1 MSQKS
6 AIKRT
11 LPRKDKKAAKTVKSP
26 EVVEELPEEIS
37 VLDKIKPHLATL
49 GLMAVAGVL
58 AFAAVA
64 MWRSSSFS
72 NEAIKWVELN
82 QAKAIN
88 SATGDVKDLVR
99 VAEDYED
106 NVAGLVGAMYAGD
119 SQMRSGILQLSTD
132 REGGLSLV
140 GKAKVNFESVV
151 NAPEGLKSAWL
162 NERSQYQMAYACET
176 LGEFAEARKHYKNL
190 VESAPNSPLFEK
202 ATRGL
207 GRTSND
213 QYVALY
219 QEFKDFEATLGDAPG
234 PTGGD
239 PSRPS
244 DALNAFDGID
254 IAPGEAPPAVSPL
267 DKKDEPKMEEPN
279 TEEASPAKS
288 GDDASAEEKAD
299 PTKADPTK
307 TDPTKTDSEAKGEAT
322 PEAKKEEGK
331 PDENAAVETD
341 AKKSGEGETP
351 AAKTETPAK
360 ESSEASGGS
369 GSSEGSE
376 G

>member
-11 LPRKDKKAAKTVKSP
+11 LPRKDKKAAKPVKTP

-37 VLDKIKPHLATL
+37 FLDKIKPHLATI

-119 SQMRSGILQLSTD
+119 SQMRSGIVQLSTD

-140 GKAKVNFESVV
+140 RKAKVNFESVV
-151 NAPEGLKSAWL
+151 NAPEALKSSWL
-162 NERSQYQMAYACET
+162 NERSQYQLAYANET
-176 LGEFAEARKHYKNL
+176 LGEFAEAKKHYKNL
-190 VESAPNSPLFEK
+190 VESAPESPLFEK

-207 GRTSND
+207 GRTSSD

-219 QEFKDFEATLGDAPG
+219 QEFKEFEATIGDAPG

-239 PSRPS
+239 LSRPS
-244 DALNAFDGID
+244 DALNAFDGVD
-254 IAPGEAPPAVSPL
+254 IAPGEAPPSVSPL
-267 DKKDEPKMEEPN
+267 DKKDEPKMEEPKK
-279 TEEASPAKS
+279 EEASPAKP
-288 GDDASAEEKAD
+288 GDEASAEKKAD
-299 PTKADPTK
+299 PAKAGSEVKD
-307 TDPTKTDSEAKGEAT
+307 EAK
-322 PEAKKEEGK
+322 PEAKKEEAK
-331 PDENAAVETD
+331 PAEKPEGEAG

-360 ESSEASGGS
+360 ESSETGGAG